1 MKTVNLH
8 KISKHSKY
16 RSQTSTQT
24 TGIIKKCK
32 FSEILMVNVLLNLQR
47 NPENLVNISQIK
59 NEPSDCNITLS
70 FNGTPMS
77 YETDTGAQCIVTHVK
92 R

>member
-1 MKTVNLH
+1 
-8 KISKHSKY
+8 
-16 RSQTSTQT
+16 
-24 TGIIKKCK
+24 
-32 FSEILMVNVLLNLQR
+32 MVNVLLNLQR
-47 NPENLVNISQIK
+47 NPENLVSISQIK